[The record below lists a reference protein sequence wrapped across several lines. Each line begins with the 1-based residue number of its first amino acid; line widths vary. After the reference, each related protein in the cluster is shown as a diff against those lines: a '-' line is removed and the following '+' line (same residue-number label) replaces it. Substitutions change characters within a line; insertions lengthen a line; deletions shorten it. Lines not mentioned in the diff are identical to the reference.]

1 MCWIKKKSSLNLNF
15 WLACFHVIDCFTRLS
30 VSRKICKGGLSTS
43 PVPTT
48 KDVSRTCNIW
58 DKPLMK
64 NFMFH
69 KIYKQTE
76 RLAEKLHVELTLP
89 RSVVGQ
95 MQRNNVPAENPEE
108 CYRRAL
114 TIPLVD
120 WFIAEMNFRF
130 NSFNKT
136 ASKLLLLVSS
146 ITCDPEYNDLV
157 IEELIEKYSDDLLN
171 PDVIDLELKLWKRKW
186 SEVEKKTVQLVPRK
200 QLNIVI
206 NWSFQMFLLW

>member
-1 MCWIKKKSSLNLNF
+1 
-15 WLACFHVIDCFTRLS
+15 
-30 VSRKICKGGLSTS
+30 
-43 PVPTT
+43 
-48 KDVSRTCNIW
+48 
-58 DKPLMK
+58 
-64 NFMFH
+64 
-69 KIYKQTE
+69 
-76 RLAEKLHVELTLP
+76 
-89 RSVVGQ
+89 
-95 MQRNNVPAENPEE
+95 MQRNNVLAENPEE
-108 CYRRAL
+108 YYRRAL

-120 WFIAEMNFRF
+120 WFIAEMTFRF

-171 PDVIDLELKLWKRKW
+171 LDVIDLELKLWKRKW
-186 SEVEKKTVQLVPRK
+186 SEVEKKIVQLVPRK